1 MWPGAGGGNDNDLF
15 GEDGANM
22 EQQGNEPRFPTLAV
36 ARSNDMPQ
44 LEFIELPIKMLYLNV
59 KLNHNMPPSLEG
71 GAQAR
76 KYRMYVASVI
86 LIFDLFA
93 TDAELDS
100 FRQVSGYK
108 NRLCSPPSS
117 PMSLARCHRT
127 CRRKPGGV
135 QCRCSSSRPS
145 TPS

>member
-1 MWPGAGGGNDNDLF
+1 MWPGAGGVDDNDVF
-15 GEDGANM
+15 GEDDANM

-36 ARSNDMPQ
+36 AGSNNTPQ
-44 LEFIELPIKMLYLNV
+44 KEFIELPIKLLYLNV
-59 KLNHNMPPSLEG
+59 KLNHNELPSFPF
-71 GAQAR
+71 GAPAR
-76 KYRMYVASVI
+76 KQRMYVERVI